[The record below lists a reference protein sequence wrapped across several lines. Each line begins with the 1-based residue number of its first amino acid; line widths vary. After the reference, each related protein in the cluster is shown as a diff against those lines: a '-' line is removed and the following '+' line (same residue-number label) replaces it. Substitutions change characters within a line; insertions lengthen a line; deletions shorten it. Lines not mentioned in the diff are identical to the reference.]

1 MVSADDGDGKR
12 KGEIDFVSYLARFN
26 VPSKIPQSKDKR
38 VFPLEVLGQS
48 QWRFF
53 FLPSSNLSLSTNDNL
68 YRLIIN

>member
-38 VFPLEVLGQS
+38 VFPLV
-48 QWRFF
+48 
-53 FLPSSNLSLSTNDNL
+53 
-68 YRLIIN
+68 